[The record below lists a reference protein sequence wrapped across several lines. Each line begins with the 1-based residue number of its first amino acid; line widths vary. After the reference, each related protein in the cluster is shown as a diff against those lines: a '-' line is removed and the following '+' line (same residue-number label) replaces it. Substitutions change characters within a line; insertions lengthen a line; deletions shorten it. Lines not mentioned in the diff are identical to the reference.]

1 MIKMTN
7 IPSKSYGILQQ
18 ETISS
23 PIDEAVEQVKNLGY
37 TVLDS
42 GFKEDELNI
51 FSNEFNQTREQY
63 LLLYGESYLK
73 EIGEFD
79 MIRAPL
85 TFGSEAWLKLA
96 LNKNLHSLLQKLIVG
111 KYILHQQNGLVNP
124 PGSTYVQFAWHRD
137 LPYQHFTSSTPLAVN
152 ALFCVDDFTE
162 INGATHILPAS
173 HKSITFPSAAYIKKN
188 SLQIEAKAGS
198 FIVLDCM
205 LFHSG
210 GLNKSIRDRRAVNHV
225 YSIPYFKQ
233 QINIPS
239 NMSNT
244 NLTEEQRELLGF
256 NCMEPSSLTQYFKKR
271 EK

>member
-1 MIKMTN
+1 MTN

-37 TVLDS
+37 AVLDS

-96 LNKNLHSLLQKLIVG
+96 LNKNLHSLLKKLIVG
-111 KYILHQQNGLVNP
+111 KYILHQQNGLINP
-124 PGSTYVQFAWHRD
+124 PDSTYVQFAWHRD
-137 LPYQHFTSSTPLAVN
+137 LPYQHFTSSTPLAIQ
-152 ALFCVDDFTE
+152 AIFCVDDFTAE
-162 INGATHILPAS
+162 NGATFILPAS
-173 HKSITFPSAAYIKKN
+173 QKSIPFPSPGYVKRNA
-188 SLQIEAKAGS
+188 LQLEAKAGN
-198 FIVLDCM
+198 FIISDCM
-205 LFHSG
+205 AFHAG
-210 GLNKSIRDRRAVNHV
+210 GMNLSKQCRRGVAHV
-225 YSIPYFKQ
+225 FAIPYFKQ
-233 QINIPS
+233 HINIPL

-256 NCMEPSSLTQYFKKR
+256 NYMEPSSLTQYFKKR